1 MYIGAAERS
10 GSVSH
15 GQVGDGIGFGL
26 EQLTETGAEL
36 AAEDSAA
43 DLGQEVGASLAFRSH
58 TAPCAVTDTATTPA
72 RGGTSVGVLTIF
84 PPPN

>member
-1 MYIGAAERS
+1 MYIGVTERS

-15 GQVGDGIGFGL
+15 DQVGDGIGFGL

-43 DLGQEVGASLAFRSH
+43 DLGQEDLKGRSPRDPFGVMEPLYWLLH
-58 TAPCAVTDTATTPA
+58 VHGYDVF
-72 RGGTSVGVLTIF
+72 GGRRRA
-84 PPPN
+84 